1 MPALTDPALTVDLPD
16 GAVHAVALVLH
27 GGRESSHE
35 PTRSLQLAVLRM
47 RPFASAL
54 AGTSGL
60 AVVRLRYRARG
71 WNGELRSPVADTRWA
86 LAELRSRFGAAPVA
100 LLGHSL
106 GGRTA
111 LYVADD
117 PNVRAV
123 AALAPWIERS
133 DPVAPVAGRRLLLVH
148 GDRDRITSPKRSAAF
163 ARAAVGVA
171 ESVGYLTVHGER
183 HAMLRRARL
192 WHRVAAGFVRCA
204 VLDDAPEHAGDELVA
219 NLVAKALAGDTDL
232 QV

>member
-1 MPALTDPALTVDLPD
+1 MPALTDPVLAVSLPH
-16 GAVHAVALVLH
+16 GPVRAVALVLH
-27 GGRESSHE
+27 GGRETSQA
-35 PTRSLQLAVLRM
+35 PTSARQLAVLRM

-54 AGTSGL
+54 TGTPGL
-60 AVVRLRYRARG
+60 AVARLRYRARG

-86 LAELRSRFGAAPVA
+86 LAELQRRVGAAPVA
-100 LLGHSL
+100 LVGHSM

-111 LYVADD
+111 LQVADD

-123 AALAPWIERS
+123 AALAPWIERA
-133 DPVAPVAGRRLLLVH
+133 DPVGPVAGRRLLLMH

-183 HAMLRRARL
+183 HAMLRRAGL

-204 VLDDAPEHAGDELVA
+204 VLDEAPERTDDELVA

>member
-1 MPALTDPALTVDLPD
+1 MPALSDPALAVDHPD
-16 GAVHAVALVLH
+16 GPVRAVALVLH

-35 PTRSLQLAVLRM
+35 PTSARQLAVLRM
-47 RPFASAL
+47 RPFATAL
-54 AGTSGL
+54 AGTPGL
-60 AVVRLRYRARG
+60 AVARLRYRARG

-86 LAELRSRFGAAPVA
+86 LAELHRRFGAAPVA
-100 LLGHSL
+100 LVGHSM

-111 LYVADD
+111 LHVADD
-117 PNVRAV
+117 PSVRAV
-123 AALAPWIERS
+123 AALAPWIERI
-133 DPVAPVAGRRLLLVH
+133 DPVEPVAGRRLLLMH

-171 ESVGYLTVHGER
+171 DTVGYVTVHGER

-192 WHRVAAGFVRCA
+192 WHRVAACFTRCA
-204 VLDDAPEHAGDELVA
+204 VLDEVPGRAEDELVA
-219 NLVAKALAGDTDL
+219 NLVAKALAGDVAM